1 MIIDIK
7 KGSFAKGLI
16 SYHEK
21 KVEKGRGERLLDTTL
36 SRSKEERIQSFL
48 EVAEGNTRV
57 KKNKFMHVSVS
68 FSKEDQPLSK
78 EQQLKLA
85 EQYLDEMGYKN
96 TPRLIYEH
104 WDTKHNHFHIVTTTI
119 DFDGKKIS
127 EFKDFERSQELSRRI
142 EKQYGLTVTEYYKQ
156 EGQKLQEI
164 NAKKFKV
171 LKGFEK
177 IINDPN
183 AQERISKVLNADE
196 LDRVMAEKLSDNQ
209 IQDLLRLRGIEERQ
223 FNQLYR
229 IIREFDAEY
238 RTDKDQLRERLNY
251 IKDISRSRE
260 EFMANAEKQ
269 GIYVRKISTGDN
281 TVSVTYGIPQK
292 NFYVTDKDLPV
303 ALRYDYLF
311 TDRKITQ
318 TFDQASQK
326 KFLKGVVSRSLKM
339 SSTLEGFEAELRK
352 AGINYE
358 YSSNARGV
366 YGISFSSNNIK
377 DPMLIKGSEIGVSWN
392 RLVQEL
398 NIPKQ
403 PTVSKTQVP
412 AKDKSIDPAP
422 LHIPKSVSKALD
434 TSNDDEEKRKKR
446 KNRDQ
451 DMDREQ

>member
-1 MIIDIK
+1 MIVDIK

-16 SYHEK
+16 HYHEK
-21 KVEKGRGERLLDTTL
+21 KVEKGRGERLMDTTL
-36 SRSKEERIQSFL
+36 SKSKDQRVQAFL
-48 EVAEGNTRV
+48 EVADTNTRV
-57 KKNKFMHVSVS
+57 KKNRFLHVSVS
-68 FSKEDQPLSK
+68 FSKEDQPLTK
-78 EQQLKLA
+78 EQQLQLA

-96 TPRLIYEH
+96 TPRLVYQH

-142 EKQYGLTVTEYYKQ
+142 EKQYGLSVTEYYKQ

-164 NAKKFKV
+164 NAKKFKIV
-171 LKGFEK
+171 KGLEK
-177 IINDPN
+177 LIHNPK
-183 AQERISKVLNADE
+183 ATERIATVLRADE
-196 LDRVMAEKLSDNQ
+196 LDQVIREKLSDSN
-209 IQDLLRLRGIEERQ
+209 IQDMLRLRGLEERQ

-238 RTDKDQLRERLNY
+238 KTDKEQLRERLNY

-260 EFMANAEKQ
+260 EFMSNAEKQ

-281 TVSVTYGIPQK
+281 TVSVTYGMANK
-292 NFYVTDKDLPV
+292 NFYVTDKDLPL

-318 TFDQASQK
+318 TFDEASQK
-326 KFLKGVVSRSLKM
+326 KFLKNIVSRSLKM
-339 SSTLEGFEAELRK
+339 SNTLDGFEKELQK
-352 AGINYE
+352 AGVNFE
-358 YSSNARGV
+358 YSSNARGI
-366 YGISFSSNNIK
+366 YGITFSSNNIK
-377 DPMLIKGSEIGVSWN
+377 DPLPIKGSEIGVSWN

-398 NIPKQ
+398 NITQAP
-403 PTVSKTQVP
+403 SKAQAPVKETN
-412 AKDKSIDPAP
+412 IEPAP
-422 LHIPKSVSKALD
+422 IHIPKSIAKGLD
-434 TSNDDEEKRKKR
+434 TSNDDEEKRRQR